1 MSQANKQLDDFT
13 VQDLNKY
20 QLLPYVDDQFDAII
34 CTASIEYLTYPLKIM
49 TEVARVIKP
58 GGKFVVTFSDRWFPT
73 KAITLW
79 SQLHPFE
86 RMQLVLEYFSD
97 SELFT
102 DLNTYSK
109 RGLPRPEDD
118 QYFEEIKTSDPIYA
132 IWGTVK
138 ELDYQSY

>member
-1 MSQANKQLDDFT
+1 
-13 VQDLNKY
+13 V
-20 QLLPYVDDQFDAII
+20 I

-58 GGKFVVTFSDRWFPT
+58 GGKFVVTFSERCFPT

-86 RMQLVLEYFSD
+86 RMQLVLEYFRESG
-97 SELFT
+97 LFE

-109 RGLPRPEDD
+109 RGLPRPVDD
-118 QYFEEIKTSDPIYA
+118 KYFTENKMSDPVYA
-132 IWGTVK
+132 IWGTVNK
-138 ELDYQSY
+138 VESIQD